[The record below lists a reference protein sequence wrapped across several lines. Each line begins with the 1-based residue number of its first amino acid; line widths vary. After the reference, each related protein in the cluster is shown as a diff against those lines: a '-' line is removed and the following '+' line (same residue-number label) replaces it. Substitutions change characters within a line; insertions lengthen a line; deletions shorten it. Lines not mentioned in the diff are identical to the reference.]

1 MSKAIEQ
8 NKFGFTVGHMGL
20 GSHGEGIGTVRQA
33 VHDGDTINVRGLG
46 NIGARFLGVDA
57 AEISFTLPGSSS
69 FVSLGDPRWEEFLS
83 KPLSTSYGK
92 FKPALASG
100 LRQYLKGRVG
110 PGCGANHYAH
120 AVAAQTALEQEI
132 QADLAVM
139 GASKESFELYLAFSH
154 EVMDRYGRVLCFIN
168 RNQEDENIPTPRP
181 LYYNERLLLT
191 AAVTPYFIWP
201 NVSPFRKF
209 ANILEAVIPPFMA
222 NQIQDPRL
230 GEARQAYA
238 EARQQQ
244 IGVYAADNPLRL
256 YPFELRFLAGRRAP
270 NRWVIDLSQ
279 SDNHLV
285 PPQEYYTIPN
295 PEDRLYIPEEY
306 LLLFKKKGW
315 KK

>member
-8 NKFGFTVGHMGL
+8 NKYGFTVGHVGL
-20 GSHGEGIGTVRQA
+20 GMHGEGIGSVRQV
-33 VHDGDTINVRGLG
+33 VHDGDTINVRAIG
-46 NIGARFLGVDA
+46 NIGVRFLGVDA
-57 AEISFTLPGSSS
+57 AEISFNLPGSSS
-69 FVSLGDPRWEEFLS
+69 FTSLGDPRWEAFLS
-83 KPLSTSYGK
+83 NPLSTTFGK
-92 FKPALASG
+92 FNPTLASG
-100 LRQYLKGRVG
+100 LRKHLKEQVG
-110 PGCGANHYAH
+110 PGCAANHYFH
-120 AVAAQTALEQEI
+120 AQAAQAALEYEILDDITAL
-132 QADLAVM
+132 
-139 GASKESFELYLAFSH
+139 GASKESFEFYLAFSH
-154 EVMDRYGRVLCFIN
+154 EVLDRYGRMLCFIN
-168 RNQEDENIPTPRP
+168 RNQPDDNTPTPRP
-181 LYYNERLLLT
+181 LYYNERLLVN

-209 ANILEAVIPPFMA
+209 PNILEAVIPPFMA

-238 EARQQQ
+238 EARLRQV
-244 IGVYAADNPLRL
+244 GVYAADHPLRL

-279 SDNHLV
+279 SDNHLL

>member
-8 NKFGFTVGHMGL
+8 NKFGFTVGHTGL
-20 GSHGEGIGTVRQA
+20 GMHGDSVGSVRQV
-33 VHDGDTINVRGLG
+33 VHDGDTINVRAIG

-69 FVSLGDPRWEEFLS
+69 FTSLGDPRWEEFLS
-83 KPLSTSYGK
+83 QPLSTAYGK

-100 LRQYLKGRVG
+100 LRKHLKEQVG
-110 PGCGANHYAH
+110 PGCGANHYFH
-120 AVAAQTALEQEI
+120 AQAAQAALEYEILDDITAL
-132 QADLAVM
+132 
-139 GASKESFELYLAFSH
+139 GASKESFEFYLAFSH
-154 EVMDRYGRVLCFIN
+154 EVLDRYGRMLCFIN
-168 RNQEDENIPTPRP
+168 RNQQDENTPAPRP

-230 GEARQAYA
+230 GEARQGYA
-238 EARQQQ
+238 DARLRQV
-244 IGVYAADNPLRL
+244 GVYVADNPLRL
-256 YPFELRFLAGRRAP
+256 YPFELRFLAQRRAP